1 MTSAI
6 KSFNLLGFKITP
18 LTVDQLIGIVGD
30 LVVTGSTGVIASMN
44 LHGVY
49 SFFKDER
56 FRALH
61 LRDDTFVHIDG
72 MPIIL
77 MGRLCGLP
85 VRREHRTA
93 WIDWFMPLMA
103 AAERNRWRTYY
114 LGGNRAVLERGLAR
128 IRDAHRDLR
137 IEGHDGYFDARPD
150 GPENEAVIEAIN
162 AFRPHLLVV
171 GMGMGR
177 QEHWILDNIDRLQAN
192 CIATSG
198 ACIEYFAGAVPTPP
212 RWTGQIGLE
221 WAYRLCT
228 NPRRFAWRYLIEPW
242 VTVWLMAAYHARRGL
257 GLKRPQT

>member
-1 MTSAI
+1 MIEAI
-6 KSFNLLGFKITP
+6 KSHSLFGFKVTP
-18 LTVDQLIGIVGD
+18 LTIDQLTDVVGT
-30 LVVTGSTGVIASMN
+30 LVATGSTRVIASMN

-61 LRDDTFVHIDG
+61 LRDDTYVRIDG
-72 MPIIL
+72 MPIIV
-77 MGRLCGLP
+77 MGRLRGLAL
-85 VRREHRTA
+85 RREHRAA

-103 AAERNRWRTYY
+103 AAERNGWRIYY
-114 LGGNRAVLERGLAR
+114 LGGSRTILDKGLAH
-128 IRDAHRDLR
+128 IRKLHRNLHIDGR
-137 IEGHDGYFDARPD
+137 DGYFDAAP
-150 GPENEAVIEAIN
+150 GSAENAAVVQAIN
-162 AFRPHLLVV
+162 DFQPHFLIV

-177 QEHWILDNIDRLQAN
+177 QEHWILDNIDRLRAN

-212 RWTGQIGLE
+212 RWTGQAGLE

-242 VTVWLMAAYHARRGL
+242 ITLWLMVAYNMRRGS
-257 GLKRPQT
+257 GQGRP

>member
-1 MTSAI
+1 MKTEV
-6 KSFNLLGFKITP
+6 KSYDLLGFKVTP
-18 LTVDQLIGIVGD
+18 LTADEILDGIGHVIA
-30 LVVTGSTGVIASMN
+30 TGSTRVLASMN
-44 LHGVY
+44 VHGIY
-49 SFFKDER
+49 SFFKNDR

-61 LRDDTFVHIDG
+61 LRDDTWVHIDG

-85 VRREHRTA
+85 LEREHRTA

-103 AAERNRWRTYY
+103 RAERDGWRVFY
-114 LGGNRAVLERGLAR
+114 LGAEAKVLEKGLAY
-128 IRDAHRDLR
+128 IRERHPNIQIAGRD
-137 IEGHDGYFDARPD
+137 GFFDARPD
-150 GPENEAVIEAIN
+150 GAENLALVEEIN
-162 AFRPHLLVV
+162 AFRTNLLIT

-177 QEHWILDNIDRLQAN
+177 QEHWIVDNIDRLKVN

-212 RWTGQIGLE
+212 RWTGQLGLE

-242 VTVWLMAAYHARRGL
+242 IAVSFMAIYHWRRRFG
-257 GLKRPQT
+257 GGRTE